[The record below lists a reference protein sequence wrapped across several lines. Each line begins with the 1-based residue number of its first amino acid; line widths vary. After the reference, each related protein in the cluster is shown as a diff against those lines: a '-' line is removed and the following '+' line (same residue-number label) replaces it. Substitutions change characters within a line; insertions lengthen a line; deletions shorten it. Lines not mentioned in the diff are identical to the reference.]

1 MKVVEKIEI
10 EYVVP
15 ETPEEKAELEAII
28 KDFEDKSIK
37 RNYDLSKATIVDNRD
52 NLQSGYWRK
61 QSS

>member
-37 RNYDLSKATIVDNRD
+37 RNHDLSKATIVDNRD